1 MHAKSNAAPQPVSI
15 SQFTVYSTQTAD
27 TMFYTVQ
34 NSSNVALMFRLS
46 LSALRDFTS
55 WKKYSMFEWEELP
68 NEGFE
73 MCSSGC
79 EG

>member
-1 MHAKSNAAPQPVSI
+1 MQRV
-15 SQFTVYSTQTAD
+15 TQRRNLLAYHSVL
-27 TMFYTVQ
+27 YTNSRYDVLHRTKFKQRCFDVQ
-34 NSSNVALMFRLS
+34 TLT
-46 LSALRDFTS
+46 ALRDFTS
-55 WKKYSMFEWEELP
+55 WKKYSVFEWEELP